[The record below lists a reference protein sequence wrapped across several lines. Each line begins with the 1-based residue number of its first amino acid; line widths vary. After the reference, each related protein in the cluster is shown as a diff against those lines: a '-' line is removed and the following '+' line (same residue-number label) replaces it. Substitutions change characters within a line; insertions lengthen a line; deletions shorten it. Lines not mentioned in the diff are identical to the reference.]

1 MAKSLREY
9 IQERSIIISQT
20 IESLEKGMGDFPNG
34 RIKIKK
40 CKSGIYYYLSTK
52 ENTDKLLSK
61 DDGLLIGKLLQKSY
75 FQKSLQSLNCE
86 LDALKRIQLIYPKTI
101 AEDLYDQLPDERRN
115 LIKPIILGD
124 ERIVRKWLETPYRH
138 KPFRQDAPEFY
149 SLRGDRVRS
158 KSEVIIADRLYAKGV
173 PYKYEC
179 PIKVGNK
186 IIHPD
191 FSALKMSELK
201 IVYLEHC
208 GMMDDPKYADDLV
221 RRINDYSEAGII
233 LGDRLFLTFETADMP
248 LDVRTVDRLIDSH
261 FR

>member
-1 MAKSLREY
+1 MS
-9 IQERSIIISQT
+9 
-20 IESLEKGMGDFPNG
+20 DFPYG

-52 ENTDKLLSK
+52 ENADKLLSK
-61 DDGLLIGKLLQKSY
+61 DDGLLIGKLLQKNY
-75 FQKSLQSLNCE
+75 FQKALQLLNIE
-86 LDALKRIQLIYPKTI
+86 LDALKKIQTIYPKTVI
-101 AEDLYDQLPDERRN
+101 EDLYDQLSDERKKHT
-115 LIKPIILGD
+115 KPIVLGD
-124 ERIVRKWLETPYRH
+124 ERIVQKWLETPYRH
-138 KPFRQDAPEFY
+138 KPFKPGAPEFY

-158 KSEVIIADRLYAKGV
+158 KSEVIIADRCYAKGV

-201 IVYLEHC
+201 VVYLEHC
-208 GMMDDPKYADDLV
+208 GMMDDPKYVDDLV
-221 RRINDYSEAGII
+221 KRINDYSEAGII
-233 LGDRLFLTFETADMP
+233 LGDRLFLTFETSDTP